1 MCVLCNSSLNSVA
14 VYGLTQVLFP
24 RSVTEEQEAYAR
36 GFLDALVELQ
46 RQRQQAA
53 ASPLVQVG
61 IYHHQ
66 SFKYGLQ
73 YTGTFLV
80 FLAIFVR

>member
-1 MCVLCNSSLNSVA
+1 MVLDHV
-14 VYGLTQVLFP
+14 VIYGPTQVLFP

-53 ASPLVQVG
+53 ASPLVQV
-61 IYHHQ
+61 IDYHHQ
-66 SFKYGLQ
+66 PTSGLVP
-73 YTGTFLV
+73 FRSCV
-80 FLAIFVR
+80 I